1 MNAMREVKDML
12 KSIDILIGLSVVM
25 LVASMAVTVMTG
37 FFTHI
42 GNTSGRNLRQGIAD
56 LLKLINPNFADDMV
70 KKIASAVLTHPLIR
84 AKKGR
89 MGTVIHREELT
100 KLLIGFAAGEEPA
113 TLDPSTQDALKK
125 TLADHDIKDPS
136 QTLKNIREL
145 ALQLERSSPELSNM
159 ARANLAIL
167 HEAESGFVAKI
178 NAWFDQTMDRVSQ
191 RFTMSTRV
199 ITFACGLALALVLQ
213 LDTVA
218 LVNRISVDDALQ
230 KSLMEQAQQI
240 SSQPKPDSAQSGNL
254 YGSVID
260 QGVISIPN
268 YPHDLKRLG
277 DLRHLTGILVTALL
291 LSLGAPFWYNS
302 LKQLL
307 QLRSKVAQQDDI
319 QRKERQSTQGVVD
332 TPAGPA
338 PVTAGI
344 LSGER
349 GDMAAAG

>member
-1 MNAMREVKDML
+1 ML

-56 LLKLINPNFADDMV
+56 LLKLINPNFTDTMV
-70 KKIASAVLTHPLIR
+70 KTIGGAILKHPLIR
-84 AKKGR
+84 DKKNR

-100 KLLIGFAAGEEPA
+100 KLLMEFAAKEGPT
-113 TLDPSTQDALKK
+113 TLEKDAQDMLTK
-125 TLADHDIKDPS
+125 TLADHGVPNPAE
-136 QTLKNIREL
+136 TLENIRAL

-191 RFTMSTRV
+191 RFTMSTRA
-199 ITFACGLALALVLQ
+199 ITLACGLVLALVLQ

-218 LVNRISVDDALQ
+218 LVNRISVDDALRQ
-230 KSLMEQAQQI
+230 SLEAQAKTI
-240 SSQPKPDSAQSGNL
+240 VSQPNPDPSQSRNL
-254 YGSVID
+254 YASVID
-260 QGVISIPN
+260 QGVISVPK
-268 YPHDLKRLG
+268 YPDDFTKLR
-277 DLRHLTGILVTALL
+277 DLRHLAGILVTALL

-319 QRKERQSTQGVVD
+319 QRKERQSTQGVVN